1 MDLDRLRL
9 FLAIVRTGSMSA
21 AARHVHLTQPA
32 VSRSVQLLEEAVGA
46 PLFVRA
52 GRSVVLTAA
61 GRALV
66 PRAEALLESE
76 QRMRLEVQRCA
87 ERDYFDLRLGVVDS
101 VAAGLLPEVARP
113 LLDAFPGLALKI
125 STARSAALLQR
136 IGDGELDLAVVVASG
151 APTLPPGAHA
161 ERLGRYDL
169 QFFGRRDRFA
179 ALADARTEEEVRG
192 FPLVEIDPPP
202 GSDSK
207 EPPDALSYAVAS
219 NVASV
224 RALVLAGFGVGD
236 LPTFLVG
243 EDDLRQLCHA
253 RVPHDPDCALHLVHG
268 ASWIAGRSDEI
279 RADLARRLTRA
290 LRSKCG
296 TLRGFHAS
304 REGLGPAEPVTR
316 PRVRAGARPAAR
328 STRSA
333 PGRRAPPRSG

>member
-21 AARHVHLTQPA
+21 AARDVHLTQPA
-32 VSRSVQLLEEAVGA
+32 VSRSVQLLEEAIGA

-52 GRSVVLTAA
+52 GRKIVLTAA

-66 PRAEALLESE
+66 PRAEALLEDE
-76 QRMRLEVQRCA
+76 QRLRLEVQRSA

-125 STARSAALLQR
+125 STARSAALVQR
-136 IGDGELDLAVVVASG
+136 IGAAELDLAVVVASG
-151 APTLPPGAHA
+151 APSLPPGARA
-161 ERLGRYDL
+161 DRLGRYDL

-179 ALADARTEEEVRG
+179 ALADAGTEEEVRS
-192 FPLVEIDPPP
+192 FPLVEIEPPP
-202 GSDSK
+202 GSDRK
-207 EPPDALSYAVAS
+207 EPPDALSYAIAS

-236 LPTFLVG
+236 LPTFLI
-243 EDDLRQLCHA
+243 EQADLRQLCRA
-253 RVPHDPDCALHLVHG
+253 RVPHDPDCALYLVRG
-268 ASWIAGRSDEI
+268 PSWIAGRSDEI

-290 LRSKCG
+290 LVAKTPSGRS
-296 TLRGFHAS
+296 S
-304 REGLGPAEPVTR
+304 RTG
-316 PRVRAGARPAAR
+316 R
-328 STRSA
+328 S
-333 PGRRAPPRSG
+333 RRALPRSG